1 MVKINLNLM
10 EKYKEM
16 GYKVTGMV
24 SMTKINYKIINI
36 HQKYL
41 NKQD

>member
-1 MVKINLNLM
+1 MNLNLM

-24 SMTKINYKIINI
+24 SMTKINYKIILKLFKKTI
-36 HQKYL
+36 Y
-41 NKQD
+41 D